1 MEQRLL
7 TAEEV
12 RKALTYTSYSWGA
25 DGDVEVL
32 FGPHGTI
39 DGESVLAVMSA
50 LPLVALDANDLTATL
65 TFETA
70 RPLTAP
76 EAWRL
81 ARLDSDTPEEIEPGQ
96 THFQLWW
103 D

>member
-12 RKALTYTSYSWGA
+12 RRALTDTRYNWRTEA
-25 DGDVEVL
+25 EVDVL
-32 FGPHGTI
+32 FGPHGAV
-39 DGESVLAVMSA
+39 DGDTVLEVMSA
-50 LPLVALDANDLTATL
+50 LPLVALDADDICATL

-70 RPLTAP
+70 RPLIAP

-81 ARLDSDTPEEIEPGQ
+81 AMLGPDTPETIEPGQ
-96 THFQLWW
+96 TKFSLWW